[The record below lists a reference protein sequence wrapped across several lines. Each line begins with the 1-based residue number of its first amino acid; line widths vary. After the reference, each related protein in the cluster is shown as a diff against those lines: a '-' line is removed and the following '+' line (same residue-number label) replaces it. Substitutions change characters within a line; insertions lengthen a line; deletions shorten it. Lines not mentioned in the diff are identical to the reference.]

1 MTEYTKLRKEPRR
14 DLFPKLVSVVND
26 GAQEE
31 SLKDS
36 GEWSWTLLEDLH
48 DGDGD
53 LLEDLALVELAA
65 LQVIALDEDGIYLC
79 SKRLKD
85 ADTDIFSYCEV
96 F

>member
-1 MTEYTKLRKEPRR
+1 M
-14 DLFPKLVSVVND
+14 VSVVND

-65 LQVIALDEDGIYLC
+65 LQVIALDEDGIYL
-79 SKRLKD
+79 SLKRLKD
-85 ADTDIFSYCEV
+85 NDTDFSSV
-96 F
+96 L

>member
-1 MTEYTKLRKEPRR
+1 MTEYTKQRKEPRR

-36 GEWSWTLLEDLH
+36 VGWSWMLWADLH
-48 DGDGD
+48 DGDGG
-53 LLEDLALVELAA
+53 LLEDLALVELPA

-79 SKRLKD
+79 SKQLMD
-85 ADTDIFSYCEV
+85 GDTDIFSYCEV